1 MKIKTSKLY
10 LLGVGKESLFSTR
23 IESYRF
29 AVRSKDFVGY
39 PKYRL
44 VTSGETIETPSKGRR
59 AVVWEASVLEL
70 EQEYALP
77 KRLDREFLIAVE
89 RFVNATGTIG
99 NCVSA
104 YISSEV
110 LKEYNSALLRKEEL
124 EAACELLDDE
134 IRKLKGRGEGNA
146 A

>member
-1 MKIKTSKLY
+1 M
-10 LLGVGKESLFSTR
+10 LFNTR
-23 IESYRF
+23 IESFRF
-29 AVRSKDFVGY
+29 AVRDKDFVGY

-70 EQEYALP
+70 EQNTALP

-89 RFVNATGTIG
+89 RFVNATETIT

-104 YISSEV
+104 YITSEG
-110 LKEYNSALLRKEEL
+110 LKEYSRALLRKEEL
-124 EAACELLDDE
+124 EASCELLDDE
-134 IRKLKGRGEGNA
+134 IRKLKRER
-146 A
+146 

>member
-10 LLGVGKESLFSTR
+10 LVGVGKESLFSTR

-29 AVRSKDFVGY
+29 AERSKDFVGY

-44 VTSGETIETPSKGRR
+44 VTSGETIETPSKGLRT
-59 AVVWEASVLEL
+59 VVWERSIFEL

-77 KRLDREFLIAVE
+77 KRLDREFLMAVE
-89 RFVNATGTIG
+89 RFVNATGTID

-104 YISSEV
+104 YISSEG
-110 LKEYNSALLRKEEL
+110 LKEYNSALLMEEEL

-134 IRKLKGRGEGNA
+134 IR
-146 A
+146 

>member
-1 MKIKTSKLY
+1 MKVNTSRLY
-10 LLGVGKESLFSTR
+10 LVGVGKESLFSAR
-23 IESYRF
+23 IESFRF
-29 AVRSKDFVGY
+29 AVRKVDFVGY

-44 VTSGETIETPSKGRR
+44 ITSGERIETPSKGLRV
-59 AVVWEASVLEL
+59 VVWERSILEL

-77 KRLDREFLIAVE
+77 KRLEREFLMDVE
-89 RFVNATGTIG
+89 RFVNATGTIT

-134 IRKLKGRGEGNA
+134 IRKLKRER
-146 A
+146 